1 MTTHDQRAGRSVYRI
16 EFNPGTDM
24 GSVEDTLLLA
34 ILAVGCQ
41 HGQAAVRLETGYA
54 IDADAGVVVLDA
66 EAPLG
71 VAVARVFV
79 GMCSHEFG
87 DDSFRVA
94 RGEASAARE
103 LVGSH

>member
-1 MTTHDQRAGRSVYRI
+1 MTTNDVRAGRSVYRI

-34 ILAVGCQ
+34 ILSVGCL

-79 GMCSHEFG
+79 GMCSHEYG
-87 DDSFRVA
+87 DDSFRVT
-94 RGEASAARE
+94 RFNSTVEIGEVAA
-103 LVGSH
+103 